1 MLLDKTFSQLTTTEL
16 FQIYRL
22 RAAVFI
28 VAQSRVVQDPDDVDL
43 IARHIF
49 IKDGDAIVAYARVY
63 PADGGVSFGRVVTA
77 ASHRGQGL
85 GRELMDGVM
94 DCIRKYFPGNP
105 IHIHAQEQVERFYH
119 QWGFQSEGTPFI
131 LAQTPHVKMTHP
143 AI

>member
-1 MLLDKTFSQLTTTEL
+1 M
-16 FQIYRL
+16 
-22 RAAVFI
+22 
-28 VAQSRVVQDPDDVDL
+28 AQFRVVQDPDDVDL

-49 IKDGDAIVAYARVY
+49 IKDGDAIVAYARMY
-63 PADGGVSFGRVVTA
+63 PADGGVSFGRVVTV

-119 QWGFQSEGTPFI
+119 QWGFQSEEAPFI

>member
-1 MLLDKTFSQLTTTEL
+1 MLFDKTFSQLTTTEL

-63 PADGGVSFGRVVTA
+63 PTDGGVSFGRVVTA
-77 ASHRGQGL
+77 ASHR
-85 GRELMDGVM
+85 VM

-119 QWGFQSEGTPFI
+119 QWGFQSEGAPFI